1 MKKNIL
7 FLFLFLFFTNF
18 ALAEIKIGFVKV
30 DQLLKEAPQAS
41 DSNKKLENEFKG
53 RTEKLKKEISAL
65 NDQEKAFQKDALIL
79 SEKDKEKKQ
88 KKFQQLRIDIQ
99 RAERELREDID
110 LRRREEINKLQNQVT
125 KVIEKIAVD
134 EKFDLILYT
143 GVAYAGDKVDITKK
157 VLSHLGELK

>member
-1 MKKNIL
+1 M
-7 FLFLFLFFTNF
+7 
-18 ALAEIKIGFVKV
+18 
-30 DQLLKEAPQAS
+30 
-41 DSNKKLENEFKG
+41 
-53 RTEKLKKEISAL
+53 
-65 NDQEKAFQKDALIL
+65 
-79 SEKDKEKKQ
+79 
-88 KKFQQLRIDIQ
+88 RIDIQ